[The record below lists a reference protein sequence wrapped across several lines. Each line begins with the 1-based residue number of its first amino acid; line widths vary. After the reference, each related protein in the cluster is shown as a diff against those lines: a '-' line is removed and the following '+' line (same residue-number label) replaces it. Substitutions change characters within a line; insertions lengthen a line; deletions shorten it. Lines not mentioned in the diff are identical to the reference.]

1 MLRIFLYG
9 LSKRPKPKT
18 LNAILCDPF
27 DLDIVSG
34 FERPQEKGQRN
45 SGTAG
50 IRARRYEEKAFTP
63 MR

>member
-1 MLRIFLYG
+1 MLYSAITNVVNLFA
-9 LSKRPKPKT
+9 

-50 IRARRYEEKAFTP
+50 IRARRFD
-63 MR
+63 